1 MKNKITDWIQDK
13 FLAVTVLYIFFQ
25 AVMLLVKLIYLSL
38 QWKYVLIPLW
48 IFLVYFSM
56 LFVIASIRKEEKRN
70 RNKKKKGSDGIFK

>member
-13 FLAVTVLYIFFQ
+13 FLAVTVLYILFQ
-25 AVMLLVKLIYLSL
+25 AVMLFVKLIYLSL

-56 LFVIASIRKEEKRN
+56 LFVIASIRKEEK
-70 RNKKKKGSDGIFK
+70 

>member
-25 AVMLLVKLIYLSL
+25 VVMLFVKLIYLSL

-48 IFLVYFSM
+48 IFLVYFSL
-56 LFVIASIRKEEKRN
+56 LFVISSIRKEIN
-70 RNKKKKGSDGIFK
+70 NGMD

>member
-13 FLAVTVLYIFFQ
+13 FLAVTFLYIFFQ

-56 LFVIASIRKEEKRN
+56 LFVIASIRKEEK
-70 RNKKKKGSDGIFK
+70 

>member
-25 AVMLLVKLIYLSL
+25 AVMLFVKLIYISL

-48 IFLVYFSM
+48 TFLVYFSM
-56 LFVIASIRKEEKRN
+56 LFVIASIRKEEK
-70 RNKKKKGSDGIFK
+70 

>member
-25 AVMLLVKLIYLSL
+25 AVMLFVKLIYLSL

-56 LFVIASIRKEEKRN
+56 LFVIASIRKEEK
-70 RNKKKKGSDGIFK
+70 

>member
-25 AVMLLVKLIYLSL
+25 VVMLFVKLIYLSL

-56 LFVIASIRKEEKRN
+56 LFVIASIRKEEK
-70 RNKKKKGSDGIFK
+70 

>member
-25 AVMLLVKLIYLSL
+25 VVMLLVKLIYLSL

-48 IFLVYFSM
+48 IFLVYFSL
-56 LFVIASIRKEEKRN
+56 LFVISSIRKEIN
-70 RNKKKKGSDGIFK
+70 NGMD

>member
-25 AVMLLVKLIYLSL
+25 AVMLFVKLIYLSL

-48 IFLVYFSM
+48 IFLVYFSL
-56 LFVIASIRKEEKRN
+56 LFVISSIRKEIN
-70 RNKKKKGSDGIFK
+70 NGMD

>member
-25 AVMLLVKLIYLSL
+25 AVMLFVKLIYLSL

-56 LFVIASIRKEEKRN
+56 LLVIESIRKDK
-70 RNKKKKGSDGIFK
+70 

>member
-13 FLAVTVLYIFFQ
+13 FLAVTVLYILFQ
-25 AVMLLVKLIYLSL
+25 AVMLFVKLIYLSL

-56 LFVIASIRKEEKRN
+56 LLVIESIRKEDK
-70 RNKKKKGSDGIFK
+70 

>member
-25 AVMLLVKLIYLSL
+25 AVMLFVKLIYLSL

-56 LFVIASIRKEEKRN
+56 LFVIASIRKEEK
-70 RNKKKKGSDGIFK
+70 S

>member
-25 AVMLLVKLIYLSL
+25 AVMLFVKLIYLSL

-56 LFVIASIRKEEKRN
+56 LFVISSIRKEIN
-70 RNKKKKGSDGIFK
+70 NGMD

>member
-25 AVMLLVKLIYLSL
+25 AVMLFVKLIYLSL

-56 LFVIASIRKEEKRN
+56 LFVIASIRKE
-70 RNKKKKGSDGIFK
+70 